1 ERFPAGIAT
10 MGIEEEADRTLF
22 IRNLDSKVTE
32 ELLFELFLQ
41 AGPLV
46 RTKIP
51 KDTEGKQKTFG
62 FVVYKH
68 DVSAP
73 YAMQLLDGTSL
84 FGRNIHV
91 QFRSGSSHGSSP
103 GNSQNSTPANT
114 PNPHGQRTPAQFSSP
129 SYSHQPPMQRSFS
142 SPDSLQK
149 HAMMNN
155 VMWQFHMQQ
164 VEQLNDAFTTPPQRQ
179 NSGGRSSVGGG
190 SRHHD
195 NAPLSPSPIQ
205 DGQRRQDP
213 RLQGRAH
220 VPAAAAQPRPRV
232 LPPAEQP
239 QREPLSRQQRRE
251 QTLRRQGRRPRL
263 PRQQMATI
271 LSHTKDFFTCFLK
284 NV

>member
-1 ERFPAGIAT
+1 

-51 KDTEGKQKTFG
+51 KDTDGRQKTFG

-68 DVSAP
+68 EVSAP

-91 QFRSGSSHGSSP
+91 QFRSGSSHGSTP
-103 GNSQNSTPANT
+103 GNSQNSSPAIT
-114 PNPHGQRTPAQFSSP
+114 PNPHGQRTPTQFSP
-129 SYSHQPPMQRSFS
+129 SSYGLQPPMQRSFS
-142 SPDSLQK
+142 SPENLQK

-155 VMWQFHMQQ
+155 VTWQLHMQQ
-164 VEQLNDAFTTPPQRQ
+164 LNDTFATPPQQ
-179 NSGGRSSVGGG
+179 QPPGGRSIVGGS

-195 NAPLSPSPIQ
+195 NTPYRHHPSKMGSGGRNPGYRDEPTYQ
-205 DGQRRQDP
+205 QQQQQHSHGQGSYHQQNNRSGNRHPGSRGGNRHYDDRGSDRGYHDNRWRRY
-213 RLQGRAH
+213 
-220 VPAAAAQPRPRV
+220 
-232 LPPAEQP
+232 
-239 QREPLSRQQRRE
+239 
-251 QTLRRQGRRPRL
+251 
-263 PRQQMATI
+263 
-271 LSHTKDFFTCFLK
+271 
-284 NV
+284 

>member
-1 ERFPAGIAT
+1 

-22 IRNLDSKVTE
+22 IRNLDSKVSLEVFHDVTGCV
-32 ELLFELFLQ
+32 LQ

-195 NAPLSPSPIQ
+195 NAPYRHHPSKMGSGGRTPGYRDEPTYQQQQHSHGRESYHQQNNRSGNRYPDSRGGNRHYDDRGGDRGYQ
-205 DGQRRQDP
+205 DNRWRRY
-213 RLQGRAH
+213 
-220 VPAAAAQPRPRV
+220 
-232 LPPAEQP
+232 
-239 QREPLSRQQRRE
+239 
-251 QTLRRQGRRPRL
+251 
-263 PRQQMATI
+263 
-271 LSHTKDFFTCFLK
+271 
-284 NV
+284 